1 MVLKKRKRRVQED
14 STSIQPS
21 RTIPTCYPGLDRGF
35 DWQVTNEIAL
45 SLRIYGTFA
54 CYLVHLSLI
63 LRSRI
68 VGWWSSGGG
77 GVVVVVMVMVVVV
90 RQEQDH

>member
-1 MVLKKRKRRVQED
+1 M
-14 STSIQPS
+14 
-21 RTIPTCYPGLDRGF
+21 
-35 DWQVTNEIAL
+35 TNEIAL
-45 SLRIYGTFA
+45 SLRIYGTFV

-77 GVVVVVMVMVVVV
+77 EARARSLKQKAEGGH
-90 RQEQDH
+90 RLDPGGTEYRDY

>member
-1 MVLKKRKRRVQED
+1 M
-14 STSIQPS
+14 
-21 RTIPTCYPGLDRGF
+21 
-35 DWQVTNEIAL
+35 TNEIAL

-77 GVVVVVMVMVVVV
+77 GGGGGVDGPVVVV

>member
-1 MVLKKRKRRVQED
+1 M
-14 STSIQPS
+14 
-21 RTIPTCYPGLDRGF
+21 
-35 DWQVTNEIAL
+35 TNEIAL

-77 GVVVVVMVMVVVV
+77 GGGDGGPVVVV